1 MTWEQI
7 QTTLIGLAVSAIVG
21 LIGKWIGMKRAEETR
36 SAVTWAIEQGVALA
50 AHKFQDLRTS
60 SSGQQKKIEAIQVA
74 ESLAPRAMKKLDDD
88 VKSTL
93 VDAVYAR
100 MKASLPHPSTYAV
113 GSEGMVKPLPPPAKV
128 PRA

>member
-21 LIGKWIGMKRAEETR
+21 LIGKWFGMKRAEETR
-36 SAVTWAIEQGVALA
+36 SAVTWALEQGVAYA
-50 AHKFQDLRTS
+50 AHKYQDRKDGLTRKNEALR
-60 SSGQQKKIEAIQVA
+60 VA
-74 ESLAPRAMKKLDDD
+74 ESLAPKAMKRIDDN

-93 VDAVYAR
+93 SDAVYAR
-100 MKASLPHPSTYAV
+100 MKASLPHPSAFV
-113 GSEGMVKPLPPPAKV
+113 VSGEGDVRPLPPPSKV